1 MYLNKLTDDEVH
13 HELQSCL
20 GAEVQHVAD
29 LLDSNSDVDKLAII
43 VRQVSNLFS
52 FFFNKTTN

>member
-1 MYLNKLTDDEVH
+1 LALRVYLNKLTDDEVH

-43 VRQVSNLFS
+43 VRQVII
-52 FFFNKTTN
+52 

>member
-1 MYLNKLTDDEVH
+1 
-13 HELQSCL
+13 L

-43 VRQVSNLFS
+43 VRQVNVVYFY
-52 FFFNKTTN
+52 FIKEK